1 MIHNQPYAKLAKIY
15 DRVMSHVKY
24 DEWAEYISSIFQYF
38 GIKVSSILELACG
51 TGTFS
56 TFLHSYGYNITGMDI
71 SPAMLGM
78 AADKFKE
85 KGMPLRLFA
94 ADMTSLPL
102 KTEFDAVLCLYDSIN
117 YLRQPAVLRKTIEEI
132 STVTKSGGFFIFDVC
147 TIKNSKKYFS
157 NNSMFEDMGNVKY
170 KRNCRF
176 HYSNNIQENLFII
189 EYNGERFEEKHLQRI
204 YSIDEVRR
212 IISGTPFKT
221 RGIFDDLTFNPG
233 TENSGRIHFVLQRM

>member
-15 DRVMSHVKY
+15 DRVMNHVKY
-24 DEWAEYISSIFQYF
+24 DKWADYILSVFRHF
-38 GIKVSSILELACG
+38 GVHGKSILEIACG
-51 TGTFS
+51 TGNLS
-56 TFLHSYGYNITGMDI
+56 VFLLKHGYDVTGMDL
-71 SPAMLGM
+71 SPAMLKI

-85 KGMPLRLFA
+85 NGMPQKLVA
-94 ADMTSLPL
+94 ANMTSIPL
-102 KTEFDAVLCLYDSIN
+102 KKKFDAVLCLYDSIN
-117 YLRQPAVLRKTIEEI
+117 YLRHPAVLRKTIEEI

-147 TIKNSKKYFS
+147 TIKNSQKYFS

-204 YSIDEVRR
+204 YSINEVRR
-212 IISGTPFKT
+212 IISGSPFKT

-233 TENSGRIHFVLQRM
+233 TENSGRVHFVLQRM